1 MQKFQS
7 VGFPVMTSHQ
17 SASHG
22 QWAVIVIRFYFV
34 CATLAPDDR
43 KLSESKTV
51 HALTMRLVMCLCDSL
66 ATHGNECWQTFTF
79 GKSVPLVLP
88 KEKENAAAWIEQE
101 LFLP

>member
-1 MQKFQS
+1 MTGLVRHSLKRHKRAKGLEFWAWEHIDKEKEMQKFQS

-43 KLSESKTV
+43 KAV
-51 HALTMRLVMCLCDSL
+51 R
-66 ATHGNECWQTFTF
+66 
-79 GKSVPLVLP
+79 
-88 KEKENAAAWIEQE
+88 EQNCSCI
-101 LFLP
+101 

>member
-66 ATHGNECWQTFTF
+66 ATHGNACWQTFTF
-79 GKSVPLVLP
+79 GKSVSVSTS
-88 KEKENAAAWIEQE
+88 KRKRKRSCVDRT
-101 LFLP
+101 